1 MNSKDWML
9 FCLAIEWGALTVPE
23 KFDSVANVVGHRD
36 VFICFSKGRPGE
48 ARVAIDLKDQLEQL
62 GLFAFEYED
71 WKWIA
76 AAVPGDEPD
85 VDRKTLAHMLTT
97 CSIVVL
103 ISPHSGTA
111 SAGVQTEIAE
121 LRSLGSPVILL
132 HWSPEGWHPLLDP
145 PELAGLNIVWS
156 HEGRSDKGDV
166 AQNQSEHIA
175 RQLAVASWIACH
187 VHRAVTGHPRTAG
200 RALAMIPEEPR
211 DPLLNLRLGR
221 PEAEPAWADDPDLD
235 AIAALVATDAA
246 IDDLRAFVHDW
257 RDGSDLLA
265 ATLADEAR
273 FSLKRPVNT
282 LYRVLEALCTHA
294 CDRKTELR
302 DLSADT
308 LERRGLM
315 LVRLNRPEEAI
326 PVLKQALL
334 TATADRHFEIHQALA
349 FCQQDSDPAGAI
361 DSFTQAIECAP
372 TPDLAVSLTYS
383 RGVVR
388 SKAPSTRAAAIA
400 DFTFAI
406 DNGSSATIRHN
417 ALRGRGEL
425 RVADDVDGAIADFT
439 RILDDAA
446 ATPRTAVSAWIDRS
460 AMYCRQERMTE
471 ALADLTSAI
480 RAADAVPLQKFRSL
494 EARAQLLEKL
504 ERGREAADD
513 YESMTR
519 FSSISPDYRAEL
531 IRAIAQLRG

>member
-1 MNSKDWML
+1 
-9 FCLAIEWGALTVPE
+9 
-23 KFDSVANVVGHRD
+23 VANVVGRRD
-36 VFICFSKGRPGE
+36 VFICFCKARPGE

-85 VDRKTLAHMLTT
+85 VDRQTLSHMLTT

-103 ISPHSGTA
+103 ISPHSGAA

-187 VHRAVTGHPRTAG
+187 LRRAATGHPRTAA

-211 DPLLNLRLGR
+211 DPLLNLRLAR
-221 PEAEPAWADDPDLD
+221 PEVEPDWADDPDLD
-235 AIAALVATDAA
+235 TIAASVATDAS
-246 IDDLRAFVHDW
+246 IEDLRAFVHDW

-265 ATLADEAR
+265 ANLAHEAQ

-315 LVRLNRPEEAI
+315 LVRLNRPEEAL

-334 TATADRHFEIHQALA
+334 TAPADRHYEIHQALA
-349 FCQQDSDPAGAI
+349 LSQQDSDPAGAI
-361 DSFTQAIECAP
+361 DSFTRAIECAP
-372 TPDLAVSLTYS
+372 TSDLASSITYS
-383 RGVVR
+383 RGVIR

-400 DFTFAI
+400 DFTFVI
-406 DNGSSATIRHN
+406 DDGSSATIRHS
-417 ALRGRGEL
+417 ALRARAGL
-425 RVADDVDGAIADFT
+425 RADADDVDGAIADFT
-439 RILDDAA
+439 QILDDAA
-446 ATPRTAVSAWIDRS
+446 ATPRTAVSAWMDRS
-460 AMYCRQERMTE
+460 AMYYRQGRMTE
-471 ALADLTSAI
+471 ALADLTSAV
-480 RAADAVPLQKFRSL
+480 RAADANPLQKFRSL

-519 FSSISPDYRAEL
+519 FSSISRDYRAEL
-531 IRAIAQLRG
+531 TRTIARLRG